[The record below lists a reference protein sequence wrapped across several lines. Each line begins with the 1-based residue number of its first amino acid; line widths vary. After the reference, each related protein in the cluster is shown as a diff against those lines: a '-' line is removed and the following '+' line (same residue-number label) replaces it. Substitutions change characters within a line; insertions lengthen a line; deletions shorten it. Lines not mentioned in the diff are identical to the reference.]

1 MTDNFTLSSFVL
13 LVDDENE
20 ASEFYRK
27 KLGFSLV
34 ADTLRSDGSRWVTLA
49 PSDSSP
55 VRLVLKRAVSRDQ
68 QALVGQQ
75 AGDGT
80 VGALSASDI
89 SHMRNT
95 LESRGLTIL
104 PSPYQPDTRRAFMVA
119 DLYGNQWEIVQS
131 SHVVAFDVAKPSTS
145 ARVSA

>member
-1 MTDNFTLSSFVL
+1 MTENFTLSSFVL

-20 ASEFYRK
+20 ASEFYRT

-34 ADTLRSDGSRWVTLA
+34 ADTMRPDGSRWLTLA

-80 VGALSASDI
+80 VGSLSTSDM
-89 SHMRNT
+89 SQMRTT
-95 LESRGLTIL
+95 LEERGLSIL
-104 PSPYQPDTRRAFMVA
+104 PSPYQPDCRRAFMVA

-131 SHVVAFDVAKPSTS
+131 SHVVAFDVAKPCASS
-145 ARVSA
+145 RVSA